1 MYGLYGQKHYKVERL
16 KRWRTNRKTNRQT
29 EFPPVGGVEWK
40 AKLFAEKKPFH
51 KFKWVE
57 WSEMTHCALFWLL
70 PGSIF
75 TTWYLACRTLPW
87 LWQFSLF
94 YLFLSLVPLF
104 PALQLAV
111 CTTSSHHNLR
121 CSFNQEIQIVAIVCH
136 GGAIV
141 FVFVQKTATA
151 NKASNAMS
159 YGLLVQ
165 SLSNPN

>member
-1 MYGLYGQKHYKVERL
+1 MLV
-16 KRWRTNRKTNRQT
+16 NRSKSMNLQFLTQLGRVIKSKSQIICSKKT
-29 EFPPVGGVEWK
+29 FY
-40 AKLFAEKKPFH
+40 

-57 WSEMTHCALFWLL
+57 WSERTHCALFWLL

-75 TTWYLACRTLPW
+75 TTWYLASRTRPR

-94 YLFLSLVPLF
+94 YLFLRLVPLF
-104 PALQLAV
+104 AALQLAV

-136 GGAIV
+136 GGTIV

-165 SLSNPN
+165 SPSNPI